1 MDKENIDSVVH
12 QTTTGGEYN
21 TTNYSTIVPMT
32 FEERYKM
39 YMRCKKEELAKMLA
53 QRDEYDKLLRQ
64 PVYPYPVP
72 QCPWPN
78 YPCDPVNPLGPWVTY
93 SQDSEQTTIA

>member
-1 MDKENIDSVVH
+1 MDKENVNSVVH

-21 TTNYSTIVPMT
+21 TTNYSEIVPMT

-53 QRDEYDKLLRQ
+53 QRDEYDKILRQ

-72 QCPWPN
+72 QYPWPQ
-78 YPCDPVNPLGPWVTY
+78 YPCDPLSPWVTY
-93 SQDSEQTTIA
+93 CQNNEQTSIS